1 MARSAGQFVRLSSD
15 SRVAAEERV
24 PPCAADPSLSP
35 RQRLL
40 VTHLLDLAKYL
51 ADDARPGS
59 GEAGP
64 EGASGTDAVYRPSS
78 GRRSDAM
85 GLFRRALAM
94 ANACC
99 LESVRRGLESQREE
113 ERRAGDHS
121 RADAV
126 NALLSEVDLRL
137 SVFRDLRIG
146 GGPPV

>member
-1 MARSAGQFVRLSSD
+1 MTRRSYQIARLS
-15 SRVAAEERV
+15 
-24 PPCAADPSLSP
+24 CAPGAPGETYSPLRTLVPSLSP
-35 RQRLL
+35 RQRVL

-51 ADDARPGS
+51 ADDARPGPS
-59 GEAGP
+59 EMGP
-64 EGASGTDAVYRPSS
+64 DPRDAVDASYRPSS

-85 GLFRRALAM
+85 GVFRRALAM

-99 LESVRRGLESQREE
+99 LEAVRRGLVALRQE
-113 ERRAGDHS
+113 EREAGDHA

-146 GGPPV
+146 AVAD

>member
-1 MARSAGQFVRLSSD
+1 MARSSAQILR
-15 SRVAAEERV
+15 EQTV
-24 PPCAADPSLSP
+24 PHLAADERHPLRTLLPSLSP

-51 ADDARPGS
+51 AEDACPG
-59 GEAGP
+59 GEP
-64 EGASGTDAVYRPSS
+64 EAPAAAERTAATYRPSS

-94 ANACC
+94 ANVGC
-99 LESVRRGLESQREE
+99 LESVRRGLVDLRQE
-113 ERRAGDHS
+113 ERAAGDHT

-146 GGPPV
+146 AAAD

>member
-1 MARSAGQFVRLSSD
+1 MARSSAQIVRLSSA
-15 SRVAAEERV
+15 SRTAGGGRSPLRIPA
-24 PPCAADPSLSP
+24 PSLSP
-35 RQRLL
+35 RQRLV

-51 ADDARPGS
+51 ADDARPGGGAMGS
-59 GEAGP
+59 ARGGEADV
-64 EGASGTDAVYRPSS
+64 AYRPYS

-99 LESVRRGLESQREE
+99 LESVRRGLLLLRAE
-113 ERRAGDHS
+113 ERRLGDRS
-121 RADAV
+121 RAEAL

-146 GGPPV
+146 GSTD

>member
-1 MARSAGQFVRLSSD
+1 
-15 SRVAAEERV
+15 
-24 PPCAADPSLSP
+24 
-35 RQRLL
+35 
-40 VTHLLDLAKYL
+40 
-51 ADDARPGS
+51 
-59 GEAGP
+59 
-64 EGASGTDAVYRPSS
+64 
-78 GRRSDAM
+78 M

-99 LESVRRGLESQREE
+99 LEAVRRGLENLRQE

-146 GGPPV
+146 GGPAV

>member
-1 MARSAGQFVRLSSD
+1 VTRSSARLVRRSCPARAPED
-15 SRVAAEERV
+15 ERASLRGPV
-24 PPCAADPSLSP
+24 PSLST

-40 VTHLLDLAKYL
+40 VTHLLDLAKFL
-51 ADDARPGS
+51 SDDARPGA

-64 EGASGTDAVYRPSS
+64 GPNGAADRAYRRSS

-99 LESVRRGLESQREE
+99 LESVRRGLVGLRDE
-113 ERRAGDHS
+113 ERDAGDHA
-121 RADAV
+121 RAEAV

-146 GGPPV
+146 RTTD